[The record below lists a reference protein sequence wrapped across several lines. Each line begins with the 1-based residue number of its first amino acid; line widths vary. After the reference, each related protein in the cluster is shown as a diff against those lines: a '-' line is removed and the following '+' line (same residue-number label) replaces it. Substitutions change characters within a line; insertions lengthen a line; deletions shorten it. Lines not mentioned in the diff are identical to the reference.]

1 MKIVFLDANTL
12 GGENIDAFKEFG
24 EVVVYEKSAENEV
37 LERLKDANVAV
48 INKIKMSREVMQNCP
63 DLKLILIS
71 ATGMNTVDLVAAK
84 ELGVVVKNVAGYST
98 KSVAQH
104 TYALLLALM
113 NETLYYNEYTKNNEW
128 SKSELFCDYSRRIHT
143 IEGKTWGIIGL
154 GAIGRDVAKIAQM
167 FGANVI
173 YTSLSGKNNNP
184 DFKQTSLEELLKT
197 SDIISIH
204 APLNDKSYKLIG
216 EKELAMM
223 KDNAYLL
230 NLGRGGIID
239 EVALAKAIDNKNIR
253 VGLDVVEFEPMR
265 ADNPLLKVS
274 KKQNLIITPHIAW
287 TACECVTRL
296 VGMMVNNLRDF
307 LNGK

>member
-24 EVVVYEKSAENEV
+24 EVVLYEKSSPNEV
-37 LERLKDANVAV
+37 VKRLEKCEVAV
-48 INKIKMSREVMQNCP
+48 INKIKMSREVMQACP

-84 ELGVVVKNVAGYST
+84 EFNIVVKNVAGYST

-104 TYALLLALM
+104 TYALLLSLM
-113 NETLYYNEYTKNNEW
+113 NETLYYNDYTKKGNW
-128 SKSELFCDYSRRIHT
+128 AKSELFCDYSRRIYT

-154 GAIGRDVAKIAQM
+154 GAIGKEVAKIAQM

-173 YTSLSGKNNNP
+173 YTSLSGNNNNA
-184 DFKQTSLEELLKT
+184 DFKKVSLEELLKN

-204 APLNDKSYKLIG
+204 APLNDKSYKLIS
-216 EKELAMM
+216 EKELIMM

-239 EVALAKAIDNKNIR
+239 EVALAKAIDSKNIR
-253 VGLDVVEFEPMR
+253 VGLDVVEVEPMS
-265 ADNPLLKVS
+265 ADNPLLNIS

-296 VGMMVNNLRDF
+296 VAMMVNNLRDF